1 MICFQDKRSLIVQE
15 TFNLEKSYVES
26 LQFLVLV
33 RRNKLKPNLLKVGII
48 ISLYFYLY
56 LEIHESFEEPRK
68 LTHHRQRP
76 RR

>member
-33 RRNKLKPNLLKVGII
+33 RRNKLKPNLLNPLVPVVDK
-48 ISLYFYLY
+48 STTLFAR
-56 LEIHESFEEPRK
+56 F
-68 LTHHRQRP
+68 
-76 RR
+76 